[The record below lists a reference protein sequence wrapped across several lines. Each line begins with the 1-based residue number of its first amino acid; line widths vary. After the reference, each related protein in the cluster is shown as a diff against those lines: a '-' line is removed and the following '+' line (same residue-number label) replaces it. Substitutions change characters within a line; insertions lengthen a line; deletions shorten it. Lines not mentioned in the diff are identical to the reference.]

1 MFGQP
6 LLTLLLLPLCGA
18 VAVLLV
24 PQRRPDMARVMG
36 LWVAVATWLWSLV
49 LWVGFDTSTASWQYI
64 VDLRGGADVAGG
76 WSLLDTTLGVDGLGL
91 ALVVLTAFLTPV
103 CLLAGWGAVHSRVH
117 AYVALFLLLEVLVF
131 LVFVTRDLLLF
142 YVFFE
147 SVLVPMFV
155 IIGVW
160 GSRARKIRAA
170 YQLFLYTLGGSVLM
184 LLALLLM
191 AWGAGST
198 SYDLLATTAWS
209 PEREALLWAALF
221 LSFAVKT
228 PMVPVHLW
236 LPEAHVEAPT
246 AGSVVLAGVLLKLGG
261 YGFLRWSFTLF
272 PLGTVYFT
280 PLVYVLGGAAVVYTS
295 LATLRQV
302 DLKKAIAYS
311 SVAHINLATLG
322 LISLDPRG
330 LEGGALLMVAHGLVS
345 PALFLCVGVLYD
357 RHKTRLLRYYGG
369 LSRGMPLFAL
379 AWIFFTMANI
389 GFPGTASFV
398 GEFLVV
404 VGLYAD
410 HTLVAVV
417 AASGM
422 VLGAAYAL
430 WLANRLVYGLAKP
443 QYLATLA
450 DLNRREAM
458 TLLPLAAGVVWMGVY
473 PAPVLQLLRPA
484 LGAIALHGA

>member
-1 MFGQP
+1 MFGHP
-6 LLTLLLLPLCGA
+6 LLTLLLLPLAGA
-18 VAVLLV
+18 LAVLLV
-24 PQRRPDMARVMG
+24 PRRRPDLARVVA
-36 LWVAVATWLWSLV
+36 LWAAVAAMLWSLL
-49 LWVGFDTSTASWQYI
+49 LWVGFDTSTASWQYV
-64 VDLRGGADVAGG
+64 VDLRGGGDAPGG
-76 WSLLDTTLGVDGLGL
+76 WSLLDTTLGVDGLSL

-103 CLLAGWGAVHSRVH
+103 CLLAGWESVQTRVH
-117 AYVALFLLLEVLVF
+117 EYLALFLLLEVLVF

-147 SVLVPMFV
+147 SVLVPLFL

-160 GSRARKIRAA
+160 GSRARKVRAA

-191 AWGAGST
+191 AWEAGST
-198 SYDLLATTAWS
+198 SLDILAATAWS

-261 YGFLRWSFTLF
+261 YGFLRWSFSLF

-280 PLVYVLGGAAVVYTS
+280 PLVYLLGGLAVVYTS

-311 SVAHINLATLG
+311 SVAHMNLATLG
-322 LISLDPRG
+322 LVSLDPRG

-345 PALFLCVGVLYD
+345 PALFLLVGVLYD

-379 AWIFFTMANI
+379 AWVFFTMANI

-404 VGLYAD
+404 VGLYTD
-410 HTLVAVV
+410 HTGAALL

-443 QYLATLA
+443 HYLAALA
-450 DLNRREAM
+450 DLNRRETL
-458 TLLPLAAGVVWMGVY
+458 TLLPLAIGVVWMGVY